1 MIFMVSNFMIIVNI
15 IISCSWR
22 TFENKEEMKT
32 YMTNNYVPNSGPN
45 IDKFREYNFAIAKKN
60 GEENFSMTFI
70 KPNTVVLTQRYN
82 DWFEYYGMISFRN
95 ETIEKLC
102 NQGFV
107 IQVSEPM
114 EQHV

>member
-32 YMTNNYVPNSGPN
+32 YMNNNYVPDSGPN
-45 IDKFREYNFAIAKKN
+45 IDKFREYNFSIAKKN

>member
-1 MIFMVSNFMIIVNI
+1 MIFKVSNFMIIVNI

-32 YMTNNYVPNSGPN
+32 YMTNNYVPDSGPN

>member
-1 MIFMVSNFMIIVNI
+1 M
-15 IISCSWR
+15 
-22 TFENKEEMKT
+22 
-32 YMTNNYVPNSGPN
+32 
-45 IDKFREYNFAIAKKN
+45 AKK
-60 GEENFSMTFI
+60 
-70 KPNTVVLTQRYN
+70 NTVVLTQRYN

>member
-1 MIFMVSNFMIIVNI
+1 MIIVNI

>member
-32 YMTNNYVPNSGPN
+32 YMTNNYVPDSGPN

>member
-1 MIFMVSNFMIIVNI
+1 MVSNFMIIVNI

-32 YMTNNYVPNSGPN
+32 YMTNNYVPDSGPN

-82 DWFEYYGMISFRN
+82 DWFEDYGMISFRN

>member
-1 MIFMVSNFMIIVNI
+1 MIIVNI

-32 YMTNNYVPNSGPN
+32 YMTNNYVPDSGPN

-114 EQHV
+114 EQHVLFF

>member
-1 MIFMVSNFMIIVNI
+1 MIIVNI

-32 YMTNNYVPNSGPN
+32 YMTNNYVPDSGPN

>member
-1 MIFMVSNFMIIVNI
+1 MVSNFMIIVNI

-32 YMTNNYVPNSGPN
+32 YMTNNYVPDSGPN

-60 GEENFSMTFI
+60 GEETFSMTFI

>member
-1 MIFMVSNFMIIVNI
+1 MVSNFMIIVNI

-22 TFENKEEMKT
+22 TFVNKEEMKT
-32 YMTNNYVPNSGPN
+32 YMTNNYVPDSGPN

>member
-1 MIFMVSNFMIIVNI
+1 MVSNFMIIVNI

-32 YMTNNYVPNSGPN
+32 YMTNNYVPDSGPN
-45 IDKFREYNFAIAKKN
+45 IDKFREYNFAIAKKK

>member
-1 MIFMVSNFMIIVNI
+1 MPQ
-15 IISCSWR
+15 
-22 TFENKEEMKT
+22 
-32 YMTNNYVPNSGPN
+32 PNG
-45 IDKFREYNFAIAKKN
+45 
-60 GEENFSMTFI
+60 FSQI
-70 KPNTVVLTQRYN
+70 PNTVVLTQRYN

>member
-1 MIFMVSNFMIIVNI
+1 MVSNFMIIVNI

-32 YMTNNYVPNSGPN
+32 YMTNNYVPDSGPN
-45 IDKFREYNFAIAKKN
+45 IDKFREYNLAIAKKN